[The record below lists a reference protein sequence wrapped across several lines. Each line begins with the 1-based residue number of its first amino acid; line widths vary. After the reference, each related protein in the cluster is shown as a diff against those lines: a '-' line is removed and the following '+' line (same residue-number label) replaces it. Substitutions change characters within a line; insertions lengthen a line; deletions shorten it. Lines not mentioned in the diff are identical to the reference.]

1 MCDIATCGREV
12 REPETTHTVTLSMV
26 KHGVE
31 DVVMDVH
38 NGAQFEICETCLGL
52 PAAEFLCMAGVST
65 YLPGT
70 LEFSPVE
77 DGTVVSTRPYAGG
90 LTIIGD
96 LDPEDEEEMTE
107 GPVRDEK
114 KVNCPFCDFGPRS
127 AHSIGLHMAHRHKG
141 TKGYEQARR
150 NIFPS
155 VAAKADKE
163 KAKKKRQRGL
173 ANVQYMTDDMAEQVG

>member
-26 KHGVE
+26 QHGTE

-38 NGAQFEICETCLGL
+38 NGAQFEICDTCLGL
-52 PAAEFLCMAGVST
+52 PAAEFLCMAGVSN

-70 LEFSPVE
+70 LEFSPAE
-77 DGTVVSTRPYAGG
+77 NGMAISTIPYAGSV
-90 LTIIGD
+90 LTVIGD
-96 LDPEDEEEMTE
+96 LDPEDEEEVTE
-107 GPVRDEK
+107 TATGK
-114 KVNCPFCDFGPRS
+114 TILCPFCAYGPKPPY
-127 AHSIGLHMAHRHKG
+127 SIGVHMAHKHKG
-141 TKGYEQARR
+141 TKGYEQARQ

-173 ANVQYMTDDMAEQVG
+173 TNVQYMTDDMAREVG